1 MDRAVMILGQVS
13 LGPSRV
19 SKSVRT
25 RNAGAKN
32 LMITELF
39 YSHILNMNRGSLHT
53 RSFRGIHL
61 SVFKYRLSK
70 RLCRPEKF
78 PELSRNRPLF
88 VQLPLYRMYTS
99 NFRDYLEL

>member
-53 RSFRGIHL
+53 KSFRRDTSPGLFRGFREMSPEVVFLLIDVFF
-61 SVFKYRLSK
+61 SV
-70 RLCRPEKF
+70 
-78 PELSRNRPLF
+78 
-88 VQLPLYRMYTS
+88 VAVVA
-99 NFRDYLEL
+99 